1 MLPSSSSTAPRSTIP
16 NSSSSSLEK
25 TIPPQQD
32 IPSEEAA
39 VKSDSEEEE
48 EPVPKPSISV
58 TSSMRTKVRKAIT
71 NYLVKNHK
79 HSVRYGS
86 RPNDFYI
93 YRPHPPGVSP
103 HDSSLLIARAM
114 PALIDYLNE
123 NPTYREDCKV
133 RITDFSVVLQESAYR
148 AYRRRVNA
156 RLKPKPV
163 AVKEIKIHPTVNVGQ
178 ILHSKRKRKKTVNY
192 AMVRGVRARSARI

>member
-16 NSSSSSLEK
+16 NSSSEK